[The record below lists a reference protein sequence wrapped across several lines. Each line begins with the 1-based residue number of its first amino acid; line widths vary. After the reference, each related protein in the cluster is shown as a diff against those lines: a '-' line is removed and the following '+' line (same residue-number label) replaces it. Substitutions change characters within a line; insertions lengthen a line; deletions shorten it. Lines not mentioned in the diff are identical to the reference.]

1 MAKQRVKTKKI
12 AFLCTAFRDG
22 FQSVFG
28 ARVRSKDYLPLIG
41 QAVKA
46 GLTRIEAGGGASFQ
60 AAFFYNNEN
69 AFDVMDAFRRA
80 AGPDAE
86 LQTLSRGVNVVALES
101 QSAALIE
108 LHARLFQKHGMTC
121 IRNFDALNDPNNLLF
136 SGRAIQKAG
145 LKHELAVAMMSL
157 PPRLNGAHTPAFYI
171 ERLKR
176 FIKAGVPYDSVC
188 FKDASG
194 TATPQSVYETIK
206 QARRLLGEETRLV
219 FHSHETAGTGVA
231 CYLAAIEAG
240 ADQVDLSLSPVSGG
254 TCQPDAAT
262 LWHALRGSSFELDC
276 DIDAVMRLENDLAEA
291 LKDYFIPPEALHAD
305 PRIPFSPMP
314 GGALTANTQ
323 MLRDNKLMDKYGEII
338 DAMREVVEKGGF
350 GTSVT
355 PVSQF
360 YFQQA
365 FNNVMF
371 GPWKKIADG
380 YGKMVL
386 GYFGTTPVKPDPA
399 VVKAA
404 EWQLKLP
411 PVHVPVLE
419 LNNCDPNKSVAHYR
433 NVLAQHD
440 LPQTDENV
448 FIAAA
453 CGDKGIAF
461 LKGQGK
467 LQIRLKEDVLREQC
481 RAFCATETA
490 ASADAPQRVYVN
502 GQAFDVSFAGQTAVV
517 NGISYDLSTP
527 AAPDAAAPKAQN
539 TPALQPTAAAEPK
552 AGVPVM
558 PGLPGVIA
566 RLTVKAGDVVK
577 AGAVVAAV
585 EVMKMETDIAAPI
598 DGRVVSVSVTVGQ
611 SVEADTLLMIV
622 EPVQ

>member
-1 MAKQRVKTKKI
+1 MVKQRLKPKKI

-69 AFDVMDAFRRA
+69 AFDVMDAFRKA
-80 AGPDAE
+80 AGPEAE

-108 LHARLFQKHGMTC
+108 LHARLFQKHGMTR

-136 SGRAIQKAG
+136 SGQAIQKAG

-157 PPRLNGAHTPAFYI
+157 PPQLSGAHTPDFYI
-171 ERLKR
+171 DRLKR
-176 FIKAGVPYDSVC
+176 FIKVGIPYDSVC

-194 TATPQSVYETIK
+194 TTTPQSVYETIK
-206 QARRLLGEETRLV
+206 QARQLLGEDVRLV

-254 TCQPDAAT
+254 TCQPDVAT

-276 DIDAVMRLENDLAEA
+276 DIDAVMRLEADLTEA

-305 PRIPFSPMP
+305 PRILFSPMP

-386 GYFGTTPVKPDPA
+386 GYFGKTPVKPDQK
-399 VVKAA
+399 VVKIA
-404 EWQLKLP
+404 EGQLNLP
-411 PVHVPVLE
+411 PVRVPVLE
-419 LNNCDPNKSVAHYR
+419 INNCDPNKSIAHYR
-433 NVLAQHD
+433 NVLARNN

-481 RAFCATETA
+481 HAFCSTEA
-490 ASADAPQRVYVN
+490 IQNDGPQRVYVN
-502 GQAFDVSFAGQTAVV
+502 GQAFDVSFDGQTARV
-517 NGISYDLSTP
+517 NGVSYDLSAPADATP
-527 AAPDAAAPKAQN
+527 AAELSVNKKSTAPAAGIPVVS
-539 TPALQPTAAAEPK
+539 
-552 AGVPVM
+552 GVP
-558 PGLPGVIA
+558 GVVA
-566 RLTVKAGDVVK
+566 RLAVKAGDVVK
-577 AGAVVAAV
+577 VGDSVAAV
-585 EVMKMETDIAAPI
+585 EVMKMETDIAAPVA
-598 DGRVVSVSVTVGQ
+598 GRVVSVLATVGQ
-611 SVEADTLLMIV
+611 SVEADTSLMIV